1 MSENRIGK
9 RDILGVL
16 ASLREPN
23 RSGQQ
28 VRIVREEPS
37 HACDAESS
45 AFKKSANLG
54 GVVALEFDF
63 ALAHCASAA
72 AGLAGFAG
80 EVFDFGL

>member
-1 MSENRIGK
+1 MSENQIGK
-9 RDILGVL
+9 QDILGVL
-16 ASLREPN
+16 ASLREPD
-23 RSGQQ
+23 RSSQQ

-37 HACDAESS
+37 HAYDAESS
-45 AFKKSANLG
+45 AFEKSADFG

-80 EVFDFGL
+80 KVFDFGL